1 MKMTRKRGSGRKRK
15 PEEAEHGNKRR
26 PLFPNLPKLTFL
38 HQVSFFFFERE
49 AQKLMA
55 VPIARPLPSI
65 SSASARVA
73 KALADIKGSQVE
85 AQHNLDIAVRDLS
98 LLEEQEKDLRIEVE
112 RVEGKREW
120 VEGFR
125 GWVEMLGGFLEEKVS
140 HEIRTQMYQ

>member
-1 MKMTRKRGSGRKRK
+1 MKMTKKQGNGRKRR
-15 PEEAEHGNKRR
+15 PEGVGHGNRKRPSSPS
-26 PLFPNLPKLTFL
+26 PLRVVFP
-38 HQVSFFFFERE
+38 HQVSFTVI
-49 AQKLMA
+49 KLGITLII

-85 AQHNLDIAVRDLS
+85 SQHNLEIAVRDLS

-125 GWVEMLGGFLEEKVS
+125 GWVEMLGEFLEEKVS
-140 HEIRTQMYQ
+140 RVVFDGPCN